1 MLPINRN
8 MAFPFYNLSFEKA
21 KQTCIGFIIKKQKK
35 SVKPISGVFFAD
47 CADCIQKL
55 RKTVNLTGG
64 KRFLAMVT
72 KRLRNLCGIE
82 LWKKKEDRFILDT
95 VQKQDT

>member
-1 MLPINRN
+1 
-8 MAFPFYNLSFEKA
+8 
-21 KQTCIGFIIKKQKK
+21 
-35 SVKPISGVFFAD
+35 
-47 CADCIQKL
+47 
-55 RKTVNLTGG
+55 
-64 KRFLAMVT
+64 MVT